1 MDVLVLGYYFS
12 LQGNLVELVFL
23 IRLNDAAF

>member
-23 IRLNDAAF
+23 ISLNDTAF